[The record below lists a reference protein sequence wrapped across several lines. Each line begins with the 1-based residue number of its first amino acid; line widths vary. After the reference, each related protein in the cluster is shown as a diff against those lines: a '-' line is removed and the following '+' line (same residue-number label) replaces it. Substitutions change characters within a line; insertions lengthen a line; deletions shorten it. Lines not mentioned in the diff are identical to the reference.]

1 MGVETPG
8 SQSSLHRANL
18 ERVVRAVRM
27 AGSLTQAEIA
37 RSTGLSAA
45 TVSNIVRE
53 LKDGGTVEVT
63 PTSAGGR
70 RARSVSLSG
79 DAGIVVGVDFGH
91 THLRV
96 AIGNLAHQVLAE
108 EAEPLDVDASAS
120 QGLDRAEQLVSR
132 LITASGLSQD
142 KVVGVGLGVPAPI
155 DVETGTL
162 GSTAILPGWAGTNPR
177 DDLAQRL
184 GVPVHVDN
192 DANLGALGELVW
204 GSGRGVADLAY
215 IKVADGVG
223 AGLVISGKIYRGPGG
238 TAGEIGHITLDES
251 GPVCRCG
258 NRGCLE
264 TFTAARY
271 VLPLLQSSHGADL
284 TVERG
289 QLAPARA
296 TPASRPSPESA
307 PPTKASSSGSGKS
320 VQVTRPHD
328 AQGLGIATVYQ
339 DLALCDN
346 IDVVGNLFLGREI
359 LRAGVLDEVEME
371 RRSRELLQTLSI
383 RIPSV
388 RIPIASL
395 SGGQRQTVAIAR
407 SMLGEPKLVI
417 LDEPTAALGV
427 EQTAQVLD
435 LVERLRD
442 RGLAVILISHNM
454 ADVKAVAD
462 RVAVLRLGRNNGIF
476 DVKTTSQEEIISAI
490 TGATDNAVTRAQGA

>member
-1 MGVETPG
+1 METPG

-37 RSTGLSAA
+37 RTTGLSAA

-108 EAEPLDVDASAS
+108 ESEPLDVDASAS
-120 QGLDRAEQLVSR
+120 QGLDRAEHLVSR
-132 LITASGLSQD
+132 LIAATGISQE

-177 DDLAQRL
+177 DDLAERL

-204 GSGRGVADLAY
+204 GAGRGVADLAY

-223 AGLVISGKIYRGPGG
+223 AGLVISGQIYRGPGG

-271 VLPLLQSSHGADL
+271 VLPLLYSSHGADL
-284 TVERG
+284 TVERMV
-289 QLAPARA
+289 QLARDGDPGCRRVIADVGRHI
-296 TPASRPSPESA
+296 
-307 PPTKASSSGSGKS
+307 GSGVANLCNLINPSRVVLGGHLAEAGELVLGPIRES
-320 VQVTRPHD
+320 VARYAIPSAARRLSVMPG
-328 AQGLGIATVYQ
+328 ALGGRAEVLGA
-339 DLALCDN
+339 LALVLSEMGDSTLL
-346 IDVVGNLFLGREI
+346 DGALS
-359 LRAGVLDEVEME
+359 AGA
-371 RRSRELLQTLSI
+371 
-383 RIPSV
+383 P
-388 RIPIASL
+388 
-395 SGGQRQTVAIAR
+395 
-407 SMLGEPKLVI
+407 
-417 LDEPTAALGV
+417 AL
-427 EQTAQVLD
+427 T
-435 LVERLRD
+435 
-442 RGLAVILISHNM
+442 
-454 ADVKAVAD
+454 
-462 RVAVLRLGRNNGIF
+462 
-476 DVKTTSQEEIISAI
+476 
-490 TGATDNAVTRAQGA
+490 